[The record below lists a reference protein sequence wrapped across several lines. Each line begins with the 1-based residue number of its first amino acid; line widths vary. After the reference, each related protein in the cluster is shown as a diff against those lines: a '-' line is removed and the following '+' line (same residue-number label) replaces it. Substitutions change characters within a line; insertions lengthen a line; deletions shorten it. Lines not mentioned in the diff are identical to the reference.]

1 MSPLSWT
8 GKQLALFWLAAAFT
22 AAALVALGAV
32 IAPGP
37 AKFFWLLPAPAGPL
51 GALRLAADLVWRLL
65 RVRPFETTAL
75 VIVPSAALAV
85 TAAWALA
92 RLFGR
97 RRRGG
102 GRDHEAAV

>member
-1 MSPLSWT
+1 MSPLAWT
-8 GKQLALFWLAAAFT
+8 GKQLALFWLAAAV
-22 AAALVALGAV
+22 ASAALLALGAV

-37 AKFFWLLPAPAGPL
+37 AKFFWLVPAPAGAL

-75 VIVPSAALAV
+75 VFVPAAALAV

-92 RLFGR
+92 RLSGR
-97 RRRGG
+97 RRG